1 VILRDNKLLPR
12 EKRKGGK
19 MSVLDTFKLDGQ
31 VALVTGG
38 GSGLGWAMAEAMAE
52 AGADIVCVDIVD
64 SRAYQAAESIRT
76 LGRRGVAITAD
87 VSKEADVKR
96 MVDQT
101 VAELG
106 RLDIVIANAGISPEL
121 EAFLEEPLERWQQ
134 VIDVD
139 LNSVFLTCREA
150 AKVMIP
156 RRRGKIIT
164 ISSIHGAYVGNP
176 EGRRAGYCA
185 AKGGVVGLT
194 WTLAII
200 LAPYGIQVNCIA
212 PGIFKT
218 QLGRGLFMQKE
229 PDERTK
235 QMIASNIQRIPLGR
249 IAEPSEIKGLALLL
263 ASSASDY
270 MTGCVIPIDGGY
282 TAW

>member
-1 VILRDNKLLPR
+1 
-12 EKRKGGK
+12 
-19 MSVLDTFKLDGQ
+19 MSVLDAFNLDGQ

-52 AGADIVCVDIVD
+52 AGADVALADW
-64 SRAYQAAESIRT
+64 REHKAKEAAEMVRG
-76 LGRRGVAITAD
+76 LGRRGLAISAD

-101 VAELG
+101 LAELG
-106 RLDIVIANAGISPEL
+106 QLDIVIANAGISPES
-121 EAFLEEPLERWQQ
+121 EPFLEEPLERWQQ

-164 ISSIHGAYVGNP
+164 ISSIHGAFVGNA
-176 EGRRAGYCA
+176 EGRRPGYCA
-185 AKGGVVGLT
+185 AKAGVVGLT

-212 PGIFKT
+212 PGVFRT
-218 QLGRGLFMQKE
+218 ELGRGLFLQKE
-229 PDERTK
+229 PDEKTK
-235 QMIASNIQRIPLGR
+235 QIIASAIEHIPLGR
-249 IAEPSEIKGLALLL
+249 LGEPSQIKGLALLL